1 MLRYLTNVV
10 TLDLDEK
17 VCNACGM
24 CVIVCPHRVFEI
36 ANSKP
41 PSHGDENCLDCG
53 ACTGGR

>member
-53 ACTGGR
+53 A